1 MATTQYIGA
10 RYVPLFANPIEWDNT
25 REYEALTIVIHEGN
39 SFTSKQYVPKGVDIN
54 NESFWAVTGNYN
66 AQVEQYRKEVKTFD
80 NRITKAQEA
89 ADNANNKFPVATDD
103 IAANAVVTAKVADAS
118 ITSDKLADNAVVT
131 AKVAD
136 ASITSDKLADNAV
149 TSDKLAAN
157 AVTSDKLAA
166 NAVVTAKVANASI
179 TSDKLADNAVV
190 TAKIADASI
199 TSDKLAPSILKNIS
213 TSNKYEN
220 CNMIYIGDSWGQGF
234 YQSKSHVNEGLA
246 STIAKYLNIK
256 NLTNVSV
263 CGSGWVQGGDTNR
276 NFAQQYA
283 TIDTNTKKNA
293 DIIVIAGGQNDAA
306 SSLDDVKSNCNSL
319 FTSINKESPNA
330 DVFLLNMPFTRWRT
344 FGVSSD
350 TTPAIGIP
358 NLADVYFTVQ
368 KEFYNFAQ
376 RNNRV
381 WFCFQSARRWGFFVS
396 EKQTDDAWHPNAA
409 GYDTIGYVAAQAILA
424 RSERWPTINT
434 VVSGY
439 TGVGNV
445 TRDSIFEDNGVVTLE
460 LAIYAKEDTP
470 IGTYFYLPSNC
481 MRCGSYYLSGVT
493 TASSKIFVSFDNDF
507 ENHRVKAT
515 IQGGTLTTDDWLF
528 LAFSWNAGY

>member
-1 MATTQYIGA
+1 MTTTQYIGA
-10 RYVPLFANPIEWDNT
+10 RYVPLFSNPIEWDNT

-80 NRITKAQEA
+80 TRITKAQEA

-103 IAANAVVTAKVADAS
+103 IAANAVVTAKV
-118 ITSDKLADNAVVT
+118 
-131 AKVAD
+131 
-136 ASITSDKLADNAV
+136 
-149 TSDKLAAN
+149 
-157 AVTSDKLAA
+157 
-166 NAVVTAKVANASI
+166 
-179 TSDKLADNAVV
+179 
-190 TAKIADASI
+190 ADASI

-263 CGSGWVQGGDTNR
+263 CASGWVQGGDTNR

>member
-1 MATTQYIGA
+1 MTTTQYIGA
-10 RYVPLFANPIEWDNT
+10 RYVPLFSNPIEWDNT

-80 NRITKAQEA
+80 TRITKAQEA

-103 IAANAVVTAKVADAS
+103 I
-118 ITSDKLADNAVVT
+118 
-131 AKVAD
+131 
-136 ASITSDKLADNAV
+136 
-149 TSDKLAAN
+149 
-157 AVTSDKLAA
+157 AA

-263 CGSGWVQGGDTNR
+263 CASGWVQGGDTNR

>member
-131 AKVAD
+131 AKV
-136 ASITSDKLADNAV
+136 
-149 TSDKLAAN
+149 
-157 AVTSDKLAA
+157 
-166 NAVVTAKVANASI
+166 
-179 TSDKLADNAVV
+179 
-190 TAKIADASI
+190 ADASI

-396 EKQTDDAWHPNAA
+396 ENQTDDAWHPNAA

>member
-1 MATTQYIGA
+1 MTTTQYIGA
-10 RYVPLFANPIEWDNT
+10 RYVPLFSNPIEWDNT

-80 NRITKAQEA
+80 TRITKAQEA

-103 IAANAVVTAKVADAS
+103 IAANAVVTAKVAD
-118 ITSDKLADNAVVT
+118 
-131 AKVAD
+131 
-136 ASITSDKLADNAV
+136 
-149 TSDKLAAN
+149 
-157 AVTSDKLAA
+157 
-166 NAVVTAKVANASI
+166 ASI

-263 CGSGWVQGGDTNR
+263 CASGWVQGGDTNR

-396 EKQTDDAWHPNAA
+396 ENQTDDAWHPKAA

>member
-103 IAANAVVTAKVADAS
+103 IAANAVVTAKVAD
-118 ITSDKLADNAVVT
+118 
-131 AKVAD
+131 
-136 ASITSDKLADNAV
+136 
-149 TSDKLAAN
+149 
-157 AVTSDKLAA
+157 
-166 NAVVTAKVANASI
+166 ASI

-396 EKQTDDAWHPNAA
+396 ENQTDDAWHPNAA